1 MEPIRDVQR
10 LLTGVYGVCVLG
22 AACALYVKTLAPT
35 VSFFDSGELIAAAAT
50 LGVAHPPGYPLYV
63 LLGWLFSHLPLG
75 AAAYRLN
82 LMSACFGA
90 LAALMAYSLTYLLL
104 TERTRPASHDGNPD
118 PERMLQP
125 VFAMIAGL
133 TFAYSL
139 THWRQSVVAEVYAL
153 NAFLCGLI
161 LVLLLVWRRSQEENH
176 PLSPPYRHGI
186 FALKGLW
193 NAARGFIPWRFV
205 HRTAALK
212 GQQEYPS
219 PFQGAERRFPYSG
232 DESPGCIPQP
242 FQGKAADLKSPI
254 SPSSITRG
262 QGVVNLWL
270 LYLVAY
276 LFGLGFGNHQTIIL
290 FSIPAAFLVLATT
303 PRILRRP
310 LPLALIV
317 LSFALGLTIY
327 GLVPLRAAAN
337 PPINWGHATTWQ
349 QFKWL
354 VLREGYQDVPRG
366 EALSTLWN
374 DLLGREPKPVP
385 EEERDPLLPPPW
397 RSKERGLARIGDVFV
412 HSLFF
417 RQLQTVTLVRQFGA
431 VGTILIGFG
440 LCYGFFRHRTLTA
453 ALLLGIVSFVLIV
466 VFIGDPP
473 DENIFLVEEF
483 HTPVYLLCAAL
494 MGLGMMAAARG
505 MLWLAA
511 PRGRLWQYGVVFGV
525 SMTFLMIPAA
535 LMLGN
540 IKQADSSRTYVA
552 QDYAMNIFASLQPNA
567 IVFTWGDSGAFP
579 LWYLQIVEGVRP
591 DVTVIHVPHLG
602 LGWYRAELPAEFFQ
616 GTPAD
621 DDDIIEYL
629 LQIVDTQMD
638 TRPIYFDYSSV
649 HSIELPVPLL
659 PNGITYKLQM
669 PGDALDDAVWTRY
682 QFRGILDDTRIAMD
696 SDIERVI
703 LIYGAALGE
712 LGQYYMQAGATEKA
726 AQAFNNAV
734 KFDPSLG
741 EEIIKE
747 LHFRNKLAAEPPQ

>member
-1 MEPIRDVQR
+1 MKPIRDVQR

-22 AACALYVKTLAPT
+22 AAFALYVKTLAPT

-63 LLGWLFSHLPLG
+63 LLGWLFSHLPVG
-75 AAAYRLN
+75 VVAYRLN

-90 LAALMAYSLTYLLL
+90 LAALMAHSLTYLLL
-104 TERTRPASHDGNPD
+104 AERTRPASHDDSPD

-125 VFAMIAGL
+125 VFSMIAGL

-139 THWRQSVVAEVYAL
+139 THWRQSLVAEVYAL

-161 LVLLLVWRRSQEENH
+161 VVLLLLWRRSQVTALFNLTPC
-176 PLSPPYRHGI
+176 PLSEGEGEHSPP
-186 FALKGLW
+186 L
-193 NAARGFIPWRFV
+193 RGGVGGGVR
-205 HRTAALK
+205 
-212 GQQEYPS
+212 
-219 PFQGAERRFPYSG
+219 
-232 DESPGCIPQP
+232 
-242 FQGKAADLKSPI
+242 
-254 SPSSITRG
+254 RG

-327 GLVPLRAAAN
+327 GLIPLRAAAN

-385 EEERDPLLPPPW
+385 EEELDPLQPPPW

-417 RQLQTVTLVRQFGA
+417 RQLQTFTLVQQFGA

-453 ALLLGIVSFVLIV
+453 ALLIGIVSFVLIV
-466 VFIGDPP
+466 IFIGDPP

-511 PRGRLWQYGVVFGV
+511 SRGRRWQYGVVFGA

-540 IKQADSSRTYVA
+540 IKHADSSRTYVA

-602 LGWYRAELPAEFFQ
+602 LGWYRAELPADFFQ
-616 GTPAD
+616 GTPVEH
-621 DDDIIEYL
+621 DDIIEYL
-629 LQIVDTQMD
+629 LQIVETQQE

-649 HSIELPVPLL
+649 HSIELPVSLL

-669 PGDALDDAVWTRY
+669 PGDALDEAVWTRY
-682 QFRGILDDTRIAMD
+682 QFRGILDNTRIAMD

>member
-1 MEPIRDVQR
+1 MRTLIRDIQR
-10 LLTGVYGVCVLG
+10 LVAIVYGVCVLG
-22 AACALYVKTLAPT
+22 AAFALYVKTLAPT
-35 VSFFDSGELIAAAAT
+35 VSFFDSGELISAAAT

-63 LLGWLFSHLPLG
+63 LLGWLFSPLPVG
-75 AAAYRLN
+75 VAAYRLN

-104 TERTRPASHDGNPD
+104 TEQTRPASHDDSPD

-139 THWRQSVVAEVYAL
+139 THWRQSLVAEVYAL

-161 LVLLLVWRRSQEENH
+161 VALLLLWRRRQE
-176 PLSPPYRHGI
+176 G
-186 FALKGLW
+186 
-193 NAARGFIPWRFV
+193 
-205 HRTAALK
+205 
-212 GQQEYPS
+212 
-219 PFQGAERRFPYSG
+219 
-232 DESPGCIPQP
+232 
-242 FQGKAADLKSPI
+242 
-254 SPSSITRG
+254 
-262 QGVVNLWL
+262 NLWL

-327 GLVPLRAAAN
+327 GLIPLRAAAN

-374 DLLGREPKPVP
+374 DLLGREPKPAP
-385 EEERDPLLPPPW
+385 EEELDPSQPPPW

-417 RQLQTVTLVRQFGA
+417 RQLQTFTLVQQFGA

-453 ALLLGIVSFVLIV
+453 ALLIGIVSFVLIV
-466 VFIGDPP
+466 IFIGDPP

-511 PRGRLWQYGVVFGV
+511 PHGRRWQYGVVFGA

-540 IKQADSSRTYVA
+540 IKHADSSRTYVA

-616 GTPAD
+616 GTPVEH
-621 DDDIIEYL
+621 DDIIEYL
-629 LQIVDTQMD
+629 LQIVETQQE

-649 HSIELPVPLL
+649 HSIELPASLL

-669 PGDALDDAVWTRY
+669 PGDALDEAVWTRY

-703 LIYGAALGE
+703 LIYGAALSE